1 MATHSYQPKIGDCET
16 CTKTAI
22 RISVHYGNMW
32 MCDECWNKE
41 QALTAENMK
50 PENQTARVNAVNAI
64 LTQAAKIDESI
75 QVKTDLFNAATV
87 ASVELKAAIENDPN
101 IPADQKQYV
110 YANACLE
117 RFQNFQ
123 KIVFDQRQE
132 LLETENKMRM
142 WQTQVQQAAST
153 LRAELREKFKQ
164 FDVNYQPAPPKTV
177 KPASPK
183 TGKKFQKEDVRKFA
197 AQYKVPEAAVQML
210 VVAKNMTPEAAAKH
224 LAIQMGLI
232 KE

>member
-1 MATHSYQPKIGDCET
+1 MAVNQTKIQDCEVCSNTAIKTT
-16 CTKTAI
+16 CT
-22 RISVHYGNMW
+22 YGNIW
-32 MCDECWNKE
+32 MCDECIEKE
-41 QALTAENMK
+41 RKLTEENMK
-50 PENQTARVNAVNAI
+50 PENVQARVNATLHA
-64 LTQAAKIDESI
+64 AAKIDESI
-75 QVKTDLFNAATV
+75 VVKTDLFNAATV
-87 ASVELKAAIENDPN
+87 ASVELKAAIDNDEN

-117 RFQNFQ
+117 RFQKFQ
-123 KIVFDQRQE
+123 KVVFDQRQE
-132 LLETENKMRM
+132 LLENENKMRM

-153 LRAELREKFKQ
+153 LRGELREKFKQ
-164 FDVNYQPAPPKTV
+164 FDVNYQPIPPKTV
-177 KPASPK
+177 KPAAPK
-183 TGKKFQKEDVRKFA
+183 TGKKFQKEEVRKHA

>member
-1 MATHSYQPKIGDCET
+1 MAVNQTKMGECEVCPKTDLKIT
-16 CTKTAI
+16 CT
-22 RISVHYGNMW
+22 YGNIW
-32 MCDECWNKE
+32 MCDECIEKE
-41 QALTAENMK
+41 RKLTEENMK
-50 PENQTARVNAVNAI
+50 PENVQARVNAT
-64 LTQAAKIDESI
+64 LHQSSKIDESI

-87 ASVELKAAIENDPN
+87 ASVELKAAIDNDEN

-117 RFQNFQ
+117 RFQKFQ
-123 KIVFDQRQE
+123 KTVFDQRQE

-142 WQTQVQQAAST
+142 WQMQVQQAASS

-197 AQYKVPEAAVQML
+197 AQFKVPEAAVQML
-210 VVAKNMTPEAAAKH
+210 VVARNMTPEAAAKH